1 MGEMTLNDNFSAF
14 NSAEYDEKIR
24 QTLPYYDDFFENI
37 VSTIMALG
45 QVPKAW
51 LDVGCGTG
59 KLAEHVLKSFDI
71 ERFVFC
77 DSSKEML
84 DIARKRFSAENTEFL
99 LADVRELAFRNEFD
113 IVTAVQV
120 NHYFK
125 GEERAVVLRKCFD
138 ALKSG
143 GIYICFENFAPY
155 SEIGRRLYLD
165 RWKNFQLEHGRSP
178 SACEEHIGRYGK
190 EYFPLSLSEQL
201 QLMRDC
207 GFRAAEILWVSYMQ
221 AGFLGI
227 K

>member
-1 MGEMTLNDNFSAF
+1 MGTS
-14 NSAEYDEKIR
+14 
-24 QTLPYYDDFFENI
+24 
-37 VSTIMALG
+37 
-45 QVPKAW
+45 PKGLAGRW
-51 LDVGCGTG
+51 LRTG
-59 KLAEHVLKSFDI
+59 KLAEYVLKSFDI

-84 DIARKRFSAENTEFL
+84 DIARGRFSAENTEFL
-99 LADVRELAFRNEFD
+99 LADIREIAFRNEFD

-125 GEERAVVLRKCFD
+125 GEERAVVLRKCFEV
-138 ALKSG
+138 LKSG

-155 SEIGRRLYLD
+155 SEVGGRLYLD
-165 RWKNFQLEHGRSP
+165 RWKNFQLKQGRSP
-178 SACEEHIGRYGK
+178 DVCEEHIGRYGK
-190 EYFPLSLSEQL
+190 EYFPISLSEQL
-201 QLMRDC
+201 QFMRDC

>member
-1 MGEMTLNDNFSAF
+1 MNDNSSAF

-24 QTLPYYDDFFENI
+24 QTLPYYDDFFANI
-37 VSTIMALG
+37 VSTVRACPNP
-45 QVPKAW
+45 PKSW

-59 KLAEHVLKSFDI
+59 KTAEYVLKSFDI

-77 DSSKEML
+77 DNSEEML
-84 DIARKRFSAENTEFL
+84 NIARGRFSAENTEFV

-125 GEERAVVLRKCFD
+125 GAERALAVQKCFET
-138 ALKSG
+138 LKTG
-143 GIYICFENFAPY
+143 GMYICFENFTPY
-155 SEIGRRLYLD
+155 SEIGQRLYLD
-165 RWKNFQLEHGRSP
+165 RWKNFQLEQGRSP
-178 SACEEHIGRYGK
+178 AACEEHIGRYNK
-190 EYFPLSLSEQL
+190 EYFPITLSEQL

-207 GFRAAEILWVSYMQ
+207 GFKAAEILWLSYMQ
-221 AGFLGI
+221 SGFLGI

>member
-1 MGEMTLNDNFSAF
+1 M
-14 NSAEYDEKIR
+14 
-24 QTLPYYDDFFENI
+24 PYYDDFFENI
-37 VSTIMALG
+37 VSTVRACPNP
-45 QVPKAW
+45 PKSW

-59 KLAEHVLKSFDI
+59 KTGEYVLKSFDI

-77 DSSKEML
+77 DNSEEML
-84 DIARKRFSAENTEFL
+84 NIARGRFSAENTEFV

-125 GEERAVVLRKCFD
+125 GEERALAVKKCFE
-138 ALKSG
+138 ALKTG
-143 GIYICFENFAPY
+143 GMFISFENFATY
-155 SEIGRRLYLD
+155 SEVGQRLYLD
-165 RWKNFQLEHGRSP
+165 RWKSFQLEQGKSP
-178 SACEEHIGRYGK
+178 AACEEHIGRYNK
-190 EYFPLSLSEQL
+190 EYFPITLSEQL

-207 GFRAAEILWVSYMQ
+207 GFRSAEILWLSYMQ